1 MYIDNLTCTIIALS
15 LTTCCLSPAL
25 MLAIALSIWGGDA
38 ANQRLYINMLPVGI
52 AVTSVVLSLSAGIFA
67 TLELF
72 NVWTGDDLFVVNSNK
87 IASAKN

>member
-1 MYIDNLTCTIIALS
+1 
-15 LTTCCLSPAL
+15 